1 MYSRSFITNRKTK
14 VATIPIGYADGL
26 KRILSNKGEVVIN
39 GKGVPIIG
47 SVCMDSFMADIT
59 TLKDIKIGD
68 DVYIWD
74 NNIIKVEDIANI
86 CGTINYEI
94 ISTISNR
101 IPRIFNKE

>member
-1 MYSRSFITNRKTK
+1 M
-14 VATIPIGYADGL
+14 ATIPLGYADGM
-26 KRILSNKGEVVIN
+26 KRALSNKGEIVVR
-39 GKGVPIIG
+39 GKKAPIIG
-47 SVCMDSFMADIT
+47 SVCMDSFMIDVTEIE
-59 TLKDIKIGD
+59 DVCVGD